1 MGFNWQD
8 YETFWKRKRKNA
20 DCKRLFRDCDLIK
33 QDDGSFNLYW
43 AYNIWERDPATGKGK
58 NVRGERKPLAH
69 ITTDNVLTILFKQ
82 GVCQTS
88 MNRLGKIIGMEVYSD
103 TSHHR
108 TSTHKVRVSG
118 KSWSGRKV
126 MPWCPPHESWKKA
139 NIPFSTGMQF
149 RMDANGDPTELITV
163 EEDIKLLVKNEAIQQ
178 AKADTKLIRVLIRGM
193 ARLGVFDQQIQDKLD
208 RVWHHSARR
217 EINLAEVNYKAPL
230 GSDAES
236 VFLIGLEKSTGPDKS
251 VYINGSWT
259 KRSEEERRAMLIDN
273 ALENGMKL
281 LRRYIYETTD
291 GLERIKV

>member
-1 MGFNWQD
+1 
-8 YETFWKRKRKNA
+8 
-20 DCKRLFRDCDLIK
+20 
-33 QDDGSFNLYW
+33 
-43 AYNIWERDPATGKGK
+43 
-58 NVRGERKPLAH
+58 
-69 ITTDNVLTILFKQ
+69 
-82 GVCQTS
+82 
-88 MNRLGKIIGMEVYSD
+88 
-103 TSHHR
+103 
-108 TSTHKVRVSG
+108 
-118 KSWSGRKV
+118 
-126 MPWCPPHESWKKA
+126 
-139 NIPFSTGMQF
+139 MQF

-217 EINLAEVNYKAPL
+217 EINLAEVNYKTPL

-236 VFLIGLEKSTGPDKS
+236 VFLIGLEKSTAPDKTTY
-251 VYINGSWT
+251 VGGTWA